1 MHDARTSN
9 TPRRVIKK
17 DIRLDIRYDLT
28 ILTCAGAL
36 TSRIIASLGYRTFE
50 LENKK
55 EIYLELPI
63 LKLLTDGAVTVIVF
77 DFINYLKFLLIVPN
91 CLRSSLQ
98 KNCNRRLHAIIVET
112 HRWKFEPSATRD
124 TVCIYDSNFDD
135 IRRFSFV
142 FHLYF
147 HF

>member
-1 MHDARTSN
+1 LIHPSVHDARTSN

-55 EIYLELPI
+55 RNISWVI
-63 LKLLTDGAVTVIVF
+63 NFKVVDGR
-77 DFINYLKFLLIVPN
+77 
-91 CLRSSLQ
+91 RSYSH
-98 KNCNRRLHAIIVET
+98 C
-112 HRWKFEPSATRD
+112 F
-124 TVCIYDSNFDD
+124 
-135 IRRFSFV
+135 RF
-142 FHLYF
+142 Y
-147 HF
+147 